1 MGFKFSVYPVPVVWW
16 WVLGVGFRVCTRT
29 LWCEMK
35 GFKVEGQHVG
45 AAQTKTVAHPGE
57 CRHFG
62 HATKLHSFKSH
73 NTHEDPRFAGPLPV
87 TVGTFETKV
96 TTLMR
101 ISSVYHGGGDAMGGG
116 GVPPRDARP
125 YVYIYIYIY
134 IYIVYMYVCSSVCM
148 VYISLYMVI
157 HALQVATSADTLTEF

>member
-101 ISSVYHGGGDAMGGG
+101 ISSVYHGGGGCHGGG
-116 GVPPRDARP
+116 GGTATRRETIC
-125 YVYIYIYIY
+125 IYIYIY
-134 IYIVYMYVCSSVCM
+134 LYLYCVYVCVLQC
-148 VYISLYMVI
+148 VYGLY
-157 HALQVATSADTLTEF
+157 